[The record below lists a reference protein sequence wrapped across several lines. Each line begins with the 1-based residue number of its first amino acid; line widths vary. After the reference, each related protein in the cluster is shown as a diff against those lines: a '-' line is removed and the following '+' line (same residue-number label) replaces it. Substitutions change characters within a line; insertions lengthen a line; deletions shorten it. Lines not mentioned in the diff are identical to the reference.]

1 MNRLTR
7 LAFALALV
15 LALGA
20 LVGACGSSSKKSS
33 SAPKANTQQQA
44 QADAL
49 AKSNA
54 RTAATEIEACFV
66 DQAAYTG
73 CEPSKPG
80 LTATATDTSYKLTSA
95 SKSGNSFVLAK
106 DAGGAM
112 KRTCTTA
119 GQGGCHAGGS
129 W

>member
-1 MNRLTR
+1 MNRFTR
-7 LAFALALV
+7 LALALALV

-33 SAPKANTQQQA
+33 APKANTQQQA
-44 QADAL
+44 QDDAL

-54 RTAATEIEACFV
+54 RFAATEIEACYV
-66 DQAAYTG
+66 DQEAYTG

-80 LTATATDTSYKLTSA
+80 VTATATDTSYKLTA
-95 SKSGNSFVLAK
+95 QSKSGNSFVLTKA
-106 DAGGAM
+106 ASGPM
-112 KRTCTTA
+112 KRTCTTG
-119 GQGGCHAGGS
+119 GQGGCPAGGS

>member
-1 MNRLTR
+1 MNRFTR
-7 LAFALALV
+7 LALALALV

-33 SAPKANTQQQA
+33 APTANTQQQA

-54 RTAATEIEACFV
+54 RFAATEIEACFV

-80 LTATATDTSYKLTSA
+80 VTATATDTSYKLTA
-95 SKSGNSFVLAK
+95 KSKSGNSFVVAK

-112 KRTCTTA
+112 KLTCTTA
-119 GQGGCHAGGS
+119 GQGGCHTGGA